1 MREKIQRFMAGRYG
15 ADEFGKALN
24 IAALV
29 CIVASMLFMW
39 VPALNIVL
47 SWGGL
52 GLIIYTWFRMFSKNI
67 QKRYDENQR
76 YRTFRYRMVTK
87 WDAWKRQF
95 AQRGEYRFFK
105 CPDCRQK
112 VRVPRGRGKICITC
126 PRCKKEFI
134 KKS

>member
-15 ADEFGKALN
+15 ADELGKALN
-24 IAALV
+24 IASLV

-39 VPALNIVL
+39 VPALNIAL

-52 GLIIYTWFRMFSKNI
+52 GLIIYTWFRMFSKNV

-87 WDAWKRQF
+87 WDTWKRQF
-95 AQRGEYRFFK
+95 VQRGEYRFFK